1 MNYHA
6 PTKQF
11 TTSIHDLDSA
21 THSLLYAIKQIRLAS
36 GLDPKGYHYDG
47 IMEAPHFAENS
58 ILRAAKYLGID
69 LGATC
74 EGKLDVSEY

>member
-11 TTSIHDLDSA
+11 TICYDSIDST
-21 THSLLYAIKQIRLAS
+21 THRLLYAIKHIRLAS
-36 GLDPKGYHYDG
+36 GLDPKGYSYDG
-47 IMEAPHFAENS
+47 IMKSPHFAENS
-58 ILRAAKYLGID
+58 ILRAAKHIGID
-69 LGATC
+69 LGSTE